1 MKRIKL
7 TLVAALALG
16 LLFCMNDATAQQ
28 AVKKV
33 NTQKTI
39 QSQNTQQ
46 TKRATAQMKTYNYK
60 GKTVLIVPSV
70 MMLDMNVGTALPK
83 PRLTIRPGRD

>member
-33 NTQKTI
+33 NTQKLKP
-39 QSQNTQQ
+39 NMKRV
-46 TKRATAQMKTYNYK
+46 TKK
-60 GKTVLIVPSV
+60 GKTMVIHTNIKPMKGKL
-70 MMLDMNVGTALPK
+70 TQLPK
-83 PRLTIRPGRD
+83 VTSKKREQ